1 MSQFNNIDLDLD
13 LTAVREETL
22 AEGRFLSDMELKK
35 EAHRRYAASQKNTYD
50 LAMKLDSLQK
60 SLAFKEN
67 LEYSTVEEKANEI
80 SMLKEQISSLITTSN
95 PIIEPFVGQPDIPE
109 SLPETIS
116 EPSASVEEVTPQT
129 QKQPA
134 QQHRRS
140 LEDITTGLLEVYRWI
155 SNQSTTN
162 TLGMGGIGFLHG
174 CIWAILF
181 PRFTSFLLFFLA
193 STLAGLAAIAYRD
206 IDMTPRQR
214 DSITVCGVF
223 FTILAS
229 VMFIFWLIA

>member
-1 MSQFNNIDLDLD
+1 MSQD
-13 LTAVREETL
+13 
-22 AEGRFLSDMELKK
+22 
-35 EAHRRYAASQKNTYD
+35 NTYD
-50 LAMKLDSLQK
+50 VAMKLDSLQK

-67 LEYSTVEEKANEI
+67 LEYSTIEEKAKELTN
-80 SMLKEQISSLITTSN
+80 LREQISSLITTSN

-109 SLPETIS
+109 SLPESIS
-116 EPSASVEEVTPQT
+116 DTPASVEEVPPQT
-129 QKQPA
+129 HEQPP
-134 QQHRRS
+134 QPRRRS
-140 LEDITTGLLEVYRWI
+140 LEDITTDLLEVYRWI

-162 TLGMGGIGFLHG
+162 TLGIGGIGFLHG

-181 PRFTSFLLFFLA
+181 PRFTSFLLFFIA

-214 DSITVCGVF
+214 DSITVCGGF

-229 VMFIFWLIA
+229 VMFIFWVMV